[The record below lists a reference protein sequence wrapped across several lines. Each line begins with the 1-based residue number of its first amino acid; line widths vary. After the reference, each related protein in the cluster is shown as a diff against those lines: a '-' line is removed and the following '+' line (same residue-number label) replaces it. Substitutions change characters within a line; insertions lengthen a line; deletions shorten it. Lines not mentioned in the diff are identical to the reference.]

1 MVRMKRTLSMLAV
14 LILIVVASAAAQDK
28 PNFAGT
34 WKLSEPAQPEMF
46 MASTIVVSQ
55 DEKLLTMT
63 TTNDMGEF
71 KTTYNVDGSAGRSP
85 LDFNG
90 MTIDRQTK
98 MAWADNKLTLTTT
111 SDANGQIIEFKSVV
125 SLRPDGAMA
134 VESTF
139 PDFQGGGGPITQK
152 AVYKKS

>member
-1 MVRMKRTLSMLAV
+1 MKRILSIVLALVV
-14 LILIVVASAAAQDK
+14 LAGAAGAAGTQEK

-34 WKLSEPAQPEMF
+34 WTLSDPAQPEMF
-46 MASTIVVSQ
+46 MASRIVVSQ
-55 DEKLLTMT
+55 DASLLTLVA
-63 TTNDMGEF
+63 TNEMGEF

-90 MTIDRQTK
+90 MTIDRSTK
-98 MAWADNKLTLTTT
+98 LAWNDNKLTLTTT
-111 SDANGQIIEFKSVV
+111 SEANGQIIEFKTVM
-125 SLRPDGAMA
+125 SLRPDGLMA